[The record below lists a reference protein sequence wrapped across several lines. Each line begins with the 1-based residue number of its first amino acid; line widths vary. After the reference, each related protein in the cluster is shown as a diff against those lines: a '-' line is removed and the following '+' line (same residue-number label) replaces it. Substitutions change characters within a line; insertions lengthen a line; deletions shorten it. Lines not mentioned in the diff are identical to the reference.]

1 MKDFKYSTTQQEV
14 EIESIL
20 KQRKRKIAKQ
30 QIIFSL
36 ILTCILAV
44 VALYFVR
51 KIVYTDFDGYIDTD
65 FNDVRAMDDLFVM
78 EVYKDI
84 GDIVVPGDTL
94 FSYVYLTNF
103 KEQEYIGSEPDI
115 ISQNRHLWVQYNL
128 ARQDIDVLRVRIT
141 ELKRQLVIENHNTVL
156 D

>member
-94 FSYVYLTNF
+94 FS
-103 KEQEYIGSEPDI
+103 
-115 ISQNRHLWVQYNL
+115 
-128 ARQDIDVLRVRIT
+128 
-141 ELKRQLVIENHNTVL
+141 
-156 D
+156 

>member
-44 VALYFVR
+44 VAFV
-51 KIVYTDFDGYIDTD
+51 I
-65 FNDVRAMDDLFVM
+65 L
-78 EVYKDI
+78 
-84 GDIVVPGDTL
+84 
-94 FSYVYLTNF
+94 
-103 KEQEYIGSEPDI
+103 SE
-115 ISQNRHLWVQYNL
+115 NRIY
-128 ARQDIDVLRVRIT
+128 
-141 ELKRQLVIENHNTVL
+141 
-156 D
+156 